1 MKNDN
6 REIVIFKDIEDIS
19 DFAVKKW
26 KDICDNALKKKN
38 CFEVA
43 LSGGK
48 TPIALYKRLAELQ
61 ETLPWNKTRIFF
73 VDERFVP
80 FEHSESNYRMMNHI
94 LFNNIDIPRENIH
107 SISTKEDN
115 PRVSA
120 RKYEEDLISSFKLA
134 QGQFP
139 QFDLIVLGMGE
150 DGHTASLFPGTPSLK
165 ETKHL
170 SVAVSPSD
178 LLLRERISLTLPVI
192 NNAENIIFMIA
203 GGNKAQVVKDILEDG
218 THELPAAMVKPERGK
233 LLFLIDER
241 AASLISIIKN
251 N

>member
-1 MKNDN
+1 MKNDD
-6 REIVIFKDIEDIS
+6 REIVIFNDIEDIS
-19 DFAVKKW
+19 NFAVKKW
-26 KDICDNALKKKN
+26 RDICDKALKNKN
-38 CFEVA
+38 YFEVA

-48 TPIALYKRLAELQ
+48 TPMALYKRLAEFE
-61 ETLPWNKTRIFF
+61 ETLPWNKTRVFF

-80 FEHSESNYRMMNHI
+80 FEHSESNYRMVNHV

-107 SISTKEDN
+107 SIPTKENN

-120 RKYEEDLISSFKLA
+120 MKYEEDLISSFKLA

-139 QFDLIVLGMGE
+139 QFDLILLGMGE
-150 DGHTASLFPGTPSLK
+150 DGHTASLFPGTPSLQ

-178 LLLRERISLTLPVI
+178 LSLRERISLTLPVI
-192 NNAENIIFMIA
+192 NNAVNIIFLIA
-203 GGNKAQVVKDILEDG
+203 GRNKAKVIKDVLEDG
-218 THELPAAMVKPERGK
+218 THELPAAMVKPEKGK